1 MAIAIDVIYQILV
14 FRALYPVQALLVAA
28 FLAFAIAYFLSALVR
43 AVTATLA
50 PVFSQELGLSA
61 AQLGLLP
68 PNAQLEEAA
77 YTPKIALN
85 LITAQKMGMDL
96 PLVLLISADELFD
109 ATLAG
114 VDKTPASQ

>member
-1 MAIAIDVIYQILV
+1 M
-14 FRALYPVQALLVAA
+14 
-28 FLAFAIAYFLSALVR
+28 
-43 AVTATLA
+43 
-50 PVFSQELGLSA
+50 A

-85 LITAQKMGMDL
+85 LVTAQRMGMDL

-114 VDKTPASQ
+114 VDNTHASQ